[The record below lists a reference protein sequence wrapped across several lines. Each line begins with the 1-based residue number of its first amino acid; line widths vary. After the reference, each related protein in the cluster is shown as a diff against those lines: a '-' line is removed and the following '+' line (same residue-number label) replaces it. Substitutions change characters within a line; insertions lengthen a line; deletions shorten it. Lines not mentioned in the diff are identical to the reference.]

1 MLPCAKDCL
10 DVSGLESVFGQW
22 LFRLKSY
29 KTYSAEKLN
38 RCRIRVT
45 AADTGVAEGVER
57 IVPLGSEMD
66 IAAKVVSLLFCSLR
80 EVVWRIM
87 KGGVGWEL

>member
-1 MLPCAKDCL
+1 M
-10 DVSGLESVFGQW
+10 DVPPQQS
-22 LFRLKSY
+22 

-66 IAAKVVSLLFCSLR
+66 IAAKVVS
-80 EVVWRIM
+80 
-87 KGGVGWEL
+87 

>member
-1 MLPCAKDCL
+1 
-10 DVSGLESVFGQW
+10 
-22 LFRLKSY
+22 
-29 KTYSAEKLN
+29 
-38 RCRIRVT
+38 VT

-80 EVVWRIM
+80 EVVWRGL
-87 KGGVGWEL
+87 KGGVGRELYRLLCNLEGSTGIM

>member
-1 MLPCAKDCL
+1 MLPCTKDCL
-10 DVSGLESVFGQW
+10 NVSGLESVFGQW
-22 LFRLKSY
+22 SFRPNNH

-80 EVVWRIM
+80 EVVWRRM
-87 KGGVGWEL
+87 NGGAG